1 MRLAASSIAS
11 LIRDEPRPKAPNL
24 PGRCER
30 GQLVD
35 VLTER
40 VDNAKTA
47 LPTLVH
53 NLPTPARNRLHCHL
67 SCALRA

>member
-11 LIRDEPRPKAPNL
+11 LIRDEPRPKA

-47 LPTLVH
+47 LPTLAH
-53 NLPTPARNRLHCHL
+53 NLPTPVRNRLHCHL